1 MTIQQGLNM
10 VGILKGV
17 RTEISGQYTN
27 EYLGIAITSNDGYG
41 GTREQLEEIPLFG
54 DSGSKIKT
62 KVPDL
67 IGELVSVSFFER
79 ALKSERTQNAYM
91 RRSLHANSDLVAL

>member
-10 VGILKGV
+10 VGVLKGV

-27 EYLGIAITSNDGYG
+27 EYVGIAITTNDGYG
-41 GTREQLEEIPLFG
+41 GTAEQLEEIPLFG
-54 DSGSKIKT
+54 DAGARIKQ
-62 KVPDL
+62 KVPEL
-67 IGELVSVSFFER
+67 IGELVSLSFFER

-91 RRSLHANSDLVAL
+91 RRSLHANSDLVAI